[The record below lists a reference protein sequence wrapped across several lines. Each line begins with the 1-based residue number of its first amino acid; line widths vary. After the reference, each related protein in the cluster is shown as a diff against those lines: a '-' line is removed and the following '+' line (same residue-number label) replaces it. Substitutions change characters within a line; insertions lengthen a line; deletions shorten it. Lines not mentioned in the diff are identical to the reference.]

1 MPSPTAPPSPTRG
14 SCELR
19 LSHRLLST
27 GDSPTRCSAG
37 RSSGLRGAP
46 PRANGLRE
54 RLRSGGLSG
63 VVGGVALGGIDLD
76 SDRGGGGDRDR
87 VWQQMAPRVY
97 RNLDEIFAGECEGM
111 TYEEIQH
118 SFPSE
123 AKMRATDK
131 IGFRYP
137 RGESYLDILAR
148 LDPLVHELESYHEPL
163 VIVSHQAVLR
173 LLYCYLTGRT
183 RAQAPKLSMPLHT
196 VIRITYD
203 GWTPPTEERFYLG
216 PECSQT
222 DGQTHL

>member
-37 RSSGLRGAP
+37 RSSGLRGTP

-97 RNLDEIFAGECEGM
+97 RNLDEIFAGECEG
-111 TYEEIQH
+111 
-118 SFPSE
+118 
-123 AKMRATDK
+123 
-131 IGFRYP
+131 
-137 RGESYLDILAR
+137 
-148 LDPLVHELESYHEPL
+148 
-163 VIVSHQAVLR
+163 
-173 LLYCYLTGRT
+173 
-183 RAQAPKLSMPLHT
+183 
-196 VIRITYD
+196 IT
-203 GWTPPTEERFYLG
+203 
-216 PECSQT
+216 
-222 DGQTHL
+222 

>member
-1 MPSPTAPPSPTRG
+1 MSRCGSKCRASCVPSRAGEGRGEAAAGAAVAPY
-14 SCELR
+14 
-19 LSHRLLST
+19 
-27 GDSPTRCSAG
+27 
-37 RSSGLRGAP
+37 RS
-46 PRANGLRE
+46 
-54 RLRSGGLSG
+54 
-63 VVGGVALGGIDLD
+63 
-76 SDRGGGGDRDR
+76 
-87 VWQQMAPRVY
+87 PRVY

-163 VIVSHQAVLR
+163 VVVSHQAVLR

-196 VIRITYD
+196 VI
-203 GWTPPTEERFYLG
+203 
-216 PECSQT
+216 
-222 DGQTHL
+222 